1 MKRSAARSPAL
12 SVLSDCIVSGL
23 PYAQLF
29 TSQSLNVLF
38 AITHPNEP
46 YAFFAPPSV
55 ASQSCFPSLMFV
67 ARFVVL

>member
-23 PYAQLF
+23 PYARPF
-29 TSQSLNVLF
+29 PSQSLKVLL
-38 AITHPNEP
+38 AMTHPNEP
-46 YAFFAPPSV
+46 YACFAPLYV
-55 ASQSCFPSLMFV
+55 ASQSCCPSLMFV